1 MVAKQNR
8 YFKCKYC
15 PSAFTTANKLKSH
28 EANVHG
34 KWSHQCPQCHKRF
47 QTAKSL
53 SDHQPTHSG
62 ERPYQCPNCP
72 LRFPTLHRVR
82 SHFPTH
88 YKVRSELL
96 AAWQDYKE
104 SPQAEP
110 WYGQAPPTSDPEAPR
125 DGDQNSDPMEQEEE
139 DKQNMSGPGLA
150 TFQWRNPNIQLDI
163 PMEEDNQ
170 DGPGPATLAKRRLLN
185 VQMAAAQDELEEME
199 EMEEMKEDAE
209 EGAHGA
215 GEFAAP
221 EERASCCSRPLQAR
235 FNVPNRECGGKDKC
249 RIAQNS
255 DYMELIKPSSKG
267 KDFCLECF
275 AVAVRGIHKER
286 YMKKRNEHDKF
297 EDVLRCKDCQKLW
310 HRCCSF
316 HLGRSNEFKCEKC
329 MQKAGMKKVT
339 KVLDAEKGR
348 SRIVTMMEERL
359 NAILKEEDGR
369 ISVRAVVGIEP
380 KRVPLKSLAPS
391 HYIKSFKRK
400 YGQEVSYKNR
410 TIAVF
415 QNQNGVDQLFF
426 MLFVHEYKN
435 PAEKESWF
443 VFDYL
448 DSVKYLEAE
457 NRKQINQEIL
467 LAYFDF
473 AKSLGILR
481 GYIWADPPLKG
492 DDFIFNI
499 HPENQRYLDI
509 DGLVKWYRD
518 IFDEGVQKNRI
529 VKYEDL
535 RESKIEKVEDLPLFA
550 DSLWSKKM
558 KDVEQRWKNS
568 KKDFDEDMTWHMTV
582 QHPKDNFFIELADGS
597 ELEEDDTPTTSQEWI
612 LDSWNFLEHCRN
624 HNWEFGEPARARFS
638 SVAIIEKLDKVLFS
652 LEYRVIVLHISS
664 SIIFCSN
671 YSPSSM
677 LLQNLPDSISTFL
690 TTKKSI

>member
-1 MVAKQNR
+1 MAKSN
-8 YFKCKYC
+8 KSKNCVICKQSFANSNGLRDHYRSAHPGRLVYQCDVCLGKFLSVSKLRDHKLKHTSKRSYKC
-15 PSAFTTANKLKSH
+15 PSCECSYKGKSSVKAH
-28 EANVHG
+28 MKQKHYNDKNDLQKAWKEYEA
-34 KWSHQCPQCHKRF
+34 SIQ
-47 QTAKSL
+47 A
-53 SDHQPTHSG
+53 
-62 ERPYQCPNCP
+62 
-72 LRFPTLHRVR
+72 
-82 SHFPTH
+82 
-88 YKVRSELL
+88 
-96 AAWQDYKE
+96 
-104 SPQAEP
+104 QAESE
-110 WYGQAPPTSDPEAPR
+110 QVPPTSDPEAPR
-125 DGDQNSDPMEQEEE
+125 DGDQNSDPMEQEEQ
-139 DKQNMSGPGLA
+139 DKQNMPGPGSA

-163 PMEEDNQ
+163 LMEEDNQ
-170 DGPGPATLAKRRLLN
+170 DLPGPGPDTLDMRRLLN
-185 VQMAAAQDELEEME
+185 LQMAAAQDELEEME
-199 EMEEMKEDAE
+199 EMEKMEEMEEMEEDAE

-215 GEFAAP
+215 EEVRAP
-221 EERASCCSRPLQAR
+221 EDRASCCSRPLQSR
-235 FNVPNRECGGKDKC
+235 FNVSNRECGGKDKC
-249 RIAQNS
+249 RIPQNS

-316 HLGRSNEFKCEKC
+316 HLGRSNEFKCEECKE
-329 MQKAGMKKVT
+329 KAGKKKVT

-348 SRIVTMMEERL
+348 SRIVRMMEERL
-359 NAILKEEDGR
+359 NAILKEGDGR
-369 ISVRAVVGIEP
+369 ISIRSVVGSKP
-380 KRVPLKSLAPS
+380 KKVSIKSLAPS
-391 HYIKSFKRK
+391 YYIESFKKK
-400 YGQEVSYKNR
+400 YGQGVSYKNR
-410 TIAVF
+410 TVAVF
-415 QNQNGVDQLFF
+415 QKQNGVDQLFF

-509 DGLVKWYRD
+509 DGLIDWYRG
-518 IFDEGVQKNRI
+518 ILDEGVQKNRI

-535 RESKIEKVEDLPLFA
+535 RERKIENVVDLPLFA

-582 QHPKDNFFIELADGS
+582 QHPKDNFFIELEDGC
-597 ELEEDDTPTTSQEWI
+597 ELEEDDTPTTSQAWI
-612 LDSWNFLEHCRN
+612 LDSWNFLEHCRM
-624 HNWEFGEPARARFS
+624 HNWEFGVRERARFS
-638 SVAIIEKLDKVLFS
+638 SVAIIEQLKEIL
-652 LEYRVIVLHISS
+652 
-664 SIIFCSN
+664 
-671 YSPSSM
+671 
-677 LLQNLPDSISTFL
+677 
-690 TTKKSI
+690 